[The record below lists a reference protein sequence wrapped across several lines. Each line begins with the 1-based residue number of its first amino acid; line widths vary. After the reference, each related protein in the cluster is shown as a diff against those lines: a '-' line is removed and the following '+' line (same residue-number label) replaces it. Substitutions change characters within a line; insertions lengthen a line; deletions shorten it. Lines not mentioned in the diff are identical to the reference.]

1 MRNQPNEKI
10 HLTPREYDVLIRLK
24 EGRTNTQ
31 ISEELFITERT
42 VRAHVQHI
50 MKKLKAKNRLE
61 AVIAA
66 IKLGLLRI

>member
-24 EGRTNTQ
+24 EGRTTTQ
-31 ISEELFITERT
+31 ISDELFITERT

-61 AVIAA
+61 AVITA